1 MRILQSC
8 VAAMLV
14 SAVLPPG
21 GVPEVRAADV
31 YAPFSAEKAQ
41 DSTRQWLARRQVT
54 DSQILAQLDRFWQF
68 PSAEPTAADRFDA
81 VMQTFYVVDPDVR
94 QLVDACRGLEP
105 RFWMNDFAAIASHR
119 DDPFYSNN
127 VRYFYGRYLTVLT
140 LHEEALELF
149 NEVDPN
155 QVVDPAGLLF
165 FKAVCEH
172 GLLEKEAGLK
182 TIGQLTAHTQ
192 EVPVRY
198 SQVAELMKLDL
209 EGVKDKS
216 LSEVARQMTD
226 VERRLALGRAGE
238 RVQRVEEK
246 IITTLDEIIKKL
258 EEQQGGGGGGGSG
271 QSSGDSGSSNP
282 ADESYVGGV
291 KGAGEVDQ
299 KNMGHKDNWGNLP
312 PKAQAAAKNMLD
324 RQFPPH
330 YRQAV
335 EEYLKKLADREAP
348 KR

>member
-1 MRILQSC
+1 MRFLLPC
-8 VAAMLV
+8 VAWMAM
-14 SAVLPPG
+14 SASLMAA
-21 GVPEVRAADV
+21 EVF
-31 YAPFSAEKAQ
+31 APQTSEQAHE
-41 DSTRQWLARRQVT
+41 STRQWLARRQVN
-54 DSQILAQLDRFWQF
+54 DPQIQAQLDRFWQF
-68 PSAEPTAADRFDA
+68 SSAEPTPADRFDA

-94 QLVDACRGLEP
+94 HLVDACRGLSP
-105 RFWMNDFAAIASHR
+105 RFWMTDFAAIASHR
-119 DDPFYSNN
+119 DDPFYANN

-140 LHEEALELF
+140 LHEEALDLF
-149 NEVDPN
+149 NEVDPA

-172 GLLEKEAGLK
+172 GLLQKEAGLK
-182 TIGQLTAHTQ
+182 TIGQLTSNTQ

-209 EGVKDKS
+209 EALKDKS
-216 LSEVARQMTD
+216 LGEVAKQMSD

-238 RVQRVEEK
+238 KVQRVEEK
-246 IITTLDEIIKKL
+246 IITTLDEIIKKM
-258 EEQQGGGGGGGSG
+258 EEQQGGGGGGGG
-271 QSSGDSGSSNP
+271 NNGNVAPEKG
-282 ADESYVGGV
+282 AEESYIGGV
-291 KGAGEVDQ
+291 KGAGEVDP
-299 KNMGHKDNWGNLP
+299 KKAGHKDNWGNLP